1 MYKFLTKNGQTLA
14 LALGVLVVAFF
25 LGSVFSGF
33 DSMGYD
39 MSTDLNKLTD
49 EQQSEIGFFDGTI
62 KITVFMIGAA
72 FVLAFLIF
80 GIFDLIKFPKNAI
93 KFIIGLLV
101 IGGVFF
107 ALYSSSQ
114 FDQAG
119 RLATLNEK
127 FDITEGISKFIS
139 GGIKTTLGL
148 LIVSAAALVLG
159 ELWSLIK

>member
-1 MYKFLTKNGQTLA
+1 MRLSDLA

-107 ALYSSSQ
+107 ALYSS
-114 FDQAG
+114 
-119 RLATLNEK
+119 LE
-127 FDITEGISKFIS
+127 IE
-139 GGIKTTLGL
+139 
-148 LIVSAAALVLG
+148 
-159 ELWSLIK
+159 